1 MQSSLSSSIE
11 VQGANHEMYSKVR
24 IAKIKC
30 DMFMVV
36 KKLSAT
42 LEKMQPCHTLRF
54 ARGAS
59 YNLKSHSTKSGRYPF
74 SRLANTT

>member
-30 DMFMVV
+30 DMFNIGRQKAFSHAGENAAKVQSPE
-36 KKLSAT
+36 KLEPMA
-42 LEKMQPCHTLRF
+42 
-54 ARGAS
+54 
-59 YNLKSHSTKSGRYPF
+59 
-74 SRLANTT
+74 